1 MTKDGAPYA
10 SFGVMGGAIQPQ
22 GHLQTLVRLIDYG
35 ANPQAALDAP
45 RWKVNGGLS
54 LDLETEASPELRA
67 GLAALG
73 HQFASIPDSYM
84 DFGAG
89 QFIVCGEAGYVAG
102 SDPRRD
108 GQAAGF

>member
-1 MTKDGAPYA
+1 
-10 SFGVMGGAIQPQ
+10 MGGPIQPQ
-22 GHLQTLVRLIDYG
+22 GHVQALVRMFDYRQQ
-35 ANPQAALDAP
+35 PQTALDAP

-54 LDLETEASPELRA
+54 LDLEVAIASSLRD

-73 HQFASIPDSYM
+73 HRFASIPDSYM

-89 QFIVCGEAGYVAG
+89 QIIVRDSAGYIAA

>member
-1 MTKDGAPYA
+1 MRSADPLRRA
-10 SFGVMGGAIQPQ
+10 
-22 GHLQTLVRLIDYG
+22 
-35 ANPQAALDAP
+35 ANSTVHDPKEGIRFVTAA
-45 RWKVNGGLS
+45 
-54 LDLETEASPELRA
+54 PELRS

-73 HQFASIPDSYM
+73 HQLESIPDSYM

-89 QFIVCGEAGYVAG
+89 QFIARAEGGYVAG

>member
-1 MTKDGAPYA
+1 
-10 SFGVMGGAIQPQ
+10 MGGPIQPQ
-22 GHLQTLVRLIDYG
+22 GHLQTLVRLIDFHQQ
-35 ANPQAALDAP
+35 PQAVLDAP

-54 LDLETEASPELRA
+54 LDLEPGISAAVRE
-67 GLAALG
+67 GLATRG
-73 HQFASIPDSYM
+73 HRFASIADSYM

-89 QFIVCGEAGYVAG
+89 QFIVHGEDGYIAG

>member
-1 MTKDGAPYA
+1 
-10 SFGVMGGAIQPQ
+10 MGGPIQPQ
-22 GHLQTLVRLIDYG
+22 GHLQTGVRLIDHA

-45 RWKVNGGLS
+45 RWKVNGGVS
-54 LDLETEASPELRA
+54 IDLEAHAAPELRD

-73 HQFASIPDSYM
+73 HQFASVPDSYM

-89 QFIVCGEAGYVAG
+89 QIIMRTDGGYVAG

>member
-1 MTKDGAPYA
+1 
-10 SFGVMGGAIQPQ
+10 MGGPIQPQ
-22 GHLQTLVRLIDYG
+22 AHLQTLVRLIDYRG
-35 ANPQAALDAP
+35 NPQASLDAP
-45 RWKVNGGLS
+45 RWKVNGGIS
-54 LDLETEASPELRA
+54 LDLEAEASPQLRE

-73 HQFASIPDSYM
+73 HQFASVPDSYM

-89 QFIVCGEAGYVAG
+89 QFVVRGDDGYVAG